1 MYRINIMTDKP
12 TRDKNAKFI
21 ELAEKRVTR
30 TMNDLKLVRNLA
42 NRYYYEYTD
51 EQAKKI
57 IRTLQ
62 QEMDL
67 LKKSFQDSN
76 NTEEGFRL

>member
-1 MYRINIMTDKP
+1 MTDKP

-51 EQAKKI
+51 EQAKTI

>member
-1 MYRINIMTDKP
+1 MTDKP
-12 TRDKNAKFI
+12 TRDKKAKFI

-42 NRYYYEYTD
+42 NRNYYKYSD

-57 IRTLQ
+57 VHTLQ

-67 LKKSFQDSN
+67 LKKIFLDSD
-76 NTEEGFRL
+76 NTKKGFKL